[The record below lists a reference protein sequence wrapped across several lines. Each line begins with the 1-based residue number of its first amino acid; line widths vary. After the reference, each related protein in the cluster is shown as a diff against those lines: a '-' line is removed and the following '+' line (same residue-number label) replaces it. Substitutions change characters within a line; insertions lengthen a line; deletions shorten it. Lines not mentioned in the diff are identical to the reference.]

1 MFKLRKT
8 IILIVSALCISCATP
23 EGPVSLSGEAPE
35 ADGWEMEVVLTDLE
49 HPWSM
54 VWLPGDELDMLI
66 TERPGRLRV
75 VENGELEPMP
85 ISGLPEIFV
94 SGQGGLL
101 DVALHPDFVENR
113 LVYLAYSSGD
123 DDANRTTVGR
133 GVLEGYQLLEF
144 EEIFRV
150 SDDKTGDQHFGA
162 RILWLTDNTFLLSLG
177 DGGNYKRYDGG
188 WIREQAQNPATHLG
202 KVLKLTDDGEPAPQ
216 GAFLDDE
223 EALPEIWSLGHRN
236 IQGLARD
243 PDSGRVWANEHGSR
257 GGDELNHLKA
267 GANYGWPEV
276 TYSLEY
282 HYLRIS
288 DKTTK
293 PGMEDPKVVWTPA
306 QAPSGLSFYTGDQ
319 FPEWQ
324 GDLFSGGLVGEQ
336 VRRIILNGE
345 SVIGEESITI
355 GQRVRD
361 VRQGPDGYI
370 YVLTDHEVGQL
381 IRIVPSSGRLDMSVD

>member
-1 MFKLRKT
+1 MKHRK
-8 IILIVSALCISCATP
+8 ILILIVAVLCSGCATP
-23 EGPVSLSGEAPE
+23 EGPVSLSGEVPE
-35 ADGWEMEVVLTDLE
+35 AEGWEMEVMLTGLE

-54 VWLPGDELDMLI
+54 VWLPGDEQDMLI

-75 VENGELEPMP
+75 VENGELQSMP

-101 DVALHPDFVENR
+101 DVSLHPDFVENR
-113 LVYLAYSSGD
+113 LVYLTYSSGD
-123 DDANRTTVGR
+123 DDSNRTTVGR
-133 GVLEGYQLLEF
+133 GILKGYELLEF

-150 SDDKTGDQHFGA
+150 SDNKTGDQHFGA
-162 RILWLTDNTFLLSLG
+162 RILWAADNTFLLSLG

-202 KVLKLTDDGEPAPQ
+202 KVLKLTDEGEPAPQ
-216 GAFLDDE
+216 SPFLDDE
-223 EALPEIWSLGHRN
+223 AALPEIWTLGHRN

-243 PDSGRVWANEHGSR
+243 PESGRIWANEHGSR
-257 GGDELNHLKA
+257 GGDELNLLKP

-288 DKTTK
+288 DETSR

-324 GDLFSGGLVGEQ
+324 GDLFSGGLQGEQ
-336 VRRIILNGE
+336 VRRIILDGE
-345 SVIGEESITI
+345 SVVGEESITI

-361 VRQGPDGYI
+361 VRQGPDGNIYI
-370 YVLTDHEVGQL
+370 LTDHEDGQL
-381 IRIVPSSGRLDMSVD
+381 IRLIPSSGR

>member
-1 MFKLRKT
+1 MYKAIKSHIF
-8 IILIVSALCISCATP
+8 LIVFLLFTGCSMP
-23 EGPVSLSGEAPE
+23 KGPVPHSGEAPE
-35 ADGWEMEVVLTDLE
+35 ADGWEAEVFLTGLE

-54 VWLPGDELDMLI
+54 VWLPENDMDMLI

-75 VENGELEPMP
+75 VQNGELQSNT
-85 ISGLPEIFV
+85 ISGLPQIYV

-101 DVALHPDFVENR
+101 DVSLHPNFEENL
-113 LVYLAYSSGD
+113 LVYLVYSRGN

-133 GVLEGYQLLEF
+133 GVLDGYELLEF

-150 SDDKTGDQHFGA
+150 SDDKSGDQHFGS
-162 RILWLTDNTFLLSLG
+162 RMLWISDNTFLLTVG

-188 WIREQAQNPATHLG
+188 WIREQAQNPENHFG
-202 KVLKLTDDGEPAPQ
+202 KVLKLTEDGEPAQDGP
-216 GAFLDDE
+216 FLDDE
-223 EALPEIWSLGHRN
+223 NALPEIWSLGHRN
-236 IQGLARD
+236 IQGLTRD
-243 PDSGRVWANEHGSR
+243 PETGRIWANEHGSR
-257 GGDELNHLKA
+257 GGDELNLLKA

-288 DKTTK
+288 NKTTK

-306 QAPSGLSFYTGDQ
+306 QAPSGLTFYTGDQ

-336 VRRIILNGE
+336 VRRIILDGE
-345 SVIGEESITI
+345 TVIGEESITI
-355 GQRVRD
+355 GQRVRN
-361 VRQGPDGYI
+361 VKQGPDGYL
-370 YVLTDHEVGQL
+370 YVLTDHEDGQL
-381 IRIVPSSGRLDMSVD
+381 IRLVPSGSAE